1 MESPVQVMLAGAGI
15 ATGITAGLA
24 VWFWSRLRRLE
35 HSIATL
41 VTPVRAIP
49 LGFEKPSRDLE
60 AQLEM
65 VAHVPRTL
73 KEDDMISPYF
83 VRS

>member
-1 MESPVQVMLAGAGI
+1 MLAGAGI
-15 ATGITAGLA
+15 ATGITAALA
-24 VWFWSRLRRLE
+24 VWFWSRLRRVE
-35 HSIATL
+35 HSVATL

-65 VAHVPRTL
+65 VTHTPSMRQ
-73 KEDDMISPYF
+73 EDDVISPYF

>member
-1 MESPVQVMLAGAGI
+1 MLAGAGI
-15 ATGITAGLA
+15 ATGITSMLA
-24 VWFWSRLRRLE
+24 VWFWIRLRRIE
-35 HSIATL
+35 HTVATVL
-41 VTPVRAIP
+41 TPVRALP

-65 VAHVPRTL
+65 VVHTPSIRN
-73 KEDDMISPYF
+73 EDDVISPYF

>member
-1 MESPVQVMLAGAGI
+1 VQVMLAGAGI
-15 ATGITAGLA
+15 ATGITAALA
-24 VWFWSRLRRLE
+24 VWFWARLRRVE
-35 HSIATL
+35 HSVATL

-65 VAHVPRTL
+65 VAHVPS
-73 KEDDMISPYF
+73 KDDDIISPYF
-83 VRS
+83 VRN

>member
-15 ATGITAGLA
+15 ATGITSMLA
-24 VWFWSRLRRLE
+24 VWFWSRLRRIERGLD
-35 HSIATL
+35 AL
-41 VTPVRAIP
+41 VTPVRAVP

-65 VAHVPRTL
+65 VTHTPSMRQ
-73 KEDDMISPYF
+73 EDDVISPYF